1 MIRPGK
7 KSKLLARKL
16 WARLRTKLKEE
27 VVDSSS
33 GAAVPVSG
41 FDRLRKRMY
50 AAKREEVMAFCR
62 AFDRLV

>member
-27 VVDSSS
+27 VDGSS

-62 AFDRLV
+62 AFDRLA